1 MRQYKMKLVAMVC
14 FGVIAAPSMAR
25 ADLFHNVLIGLSEAG
40 FNFVGNENLL
50 SGGADLV
57 VSRNFT
63 GETLDFGAT
72 ELTLTG
78 APVFSVTTGGRGLQV
93 LDVSLNTNN
102 NPLNYVMTT
111 DTGNQLTTVT
121 GSFFLDA
128 TASVNSFGFYDLQ
141 LDVSSRQT
149 IVQDGSIDVSTREE
163 DFDIGPI
170 NLRGNLYAD
179 LLATLTDPI
188 FDLLGVDNIFAQ
200 FSGAAQFEELLAN
213 ETLSALSQSALS
225 DASLAKSRNG
235 VEMTTD
241 EIALIDAVSATDFG
255 VLVPNFPTVEGGSF
269 FGPESPAFGAGSAT
283 AVPEPGTLSLLALAI
298 PFVVRRK
305 R

>member
-1 MRQYKMKLVAMVC
+1 MRLNRMKMTAAVGLSLLV
-14 FGVIAAPSMAR
+14 APSMAR
-25 ADLFHNVLIGLSEAG
+25 ADLFKSVVIGLSEAG

-57 VSRNFT
+57 VSRNFN

-78 APVFSVTTGGRGLQV
+78 APVFSLTTGGRGLEV
-93 LDVSLNTNN
+93 LDISLNTNN
-102 NPLNYVMTT
+102 NPLNYTLTT

-149 IVQDGSIDVSTREE
+149 TVQDGSFDNSTRED
-163 DFDIGPI
+163 DFDIGPV
-170 NLRGNLYAD
+170 NLRGNIYAD
-179 LLATLTDPI
+179 LLATLTAPI
-188 FDLLGVDNIFAQ
+188 FELLGTENFFAQ
-200 FSGAAQFEELLAN
+200 FSGAAQLESLLAT
-213 ETLSALSQSALS
+213 ETQAALADSALAKISGIESLS
-225 DASLAKSRNG
+225 NLSSSIPD
-235 VEMTTD
+235 
-241 EIALIDAVSATDFG
+241 
-255 VLVPNFPTVEGGSF
+255 FPTIDTNTYNNSLNSGFAGGF
-269 FGPESPAFGAGSAT
+269 NAI
-283 AVPEPGTLSLLALAI
+283 PEPATLSLLALAI
-298 PFVVRRK
+298 PFVIRRK

>member
-1 MRQYKMKLVAMVC
+1 MRQNKMRLVATVC
-14 FGVIAAPSMAR
+14 FGVVAAPSVTR

-72 ELTLTG
+72 ELTISG
-78 APVFSVTTGGRGLQV
+78 APVFSVTTGGRGLEV
-93 LDVSLNTNN
+93 LDISLNTNN

-149 IVQDGSIDVSTREE
+149 IVQDGLLDDSTREE
-163 DFDIGPI
+163 DFDLGPI

-200 FSGAAQFEELLAN
+200 FSGAAQFEELLAI
-213 ETLSALSQSALS
+213 ETQSALT
-225 DASLAKSRNG
+225 AAELAKARSG
-235 VEMTTD
+235 KELTTD
-241 EIALIDAVSATDFG
+241 ELTLIEAVSATQLG
-255 VLVPNFPTVEGGSF
+255 ASLPNFPTVDGDAY
-269 FGPESPAFGAGSAT
+269 FGPSSSDVAGGAGLFS
-283 AVPEPGTLSLLALAI
+283 VIPEPATLSLLALAFPLI
-298 PFVVRRK
+298 MRR
-305 R
+305 RR

>member
-1 MRQYKMKLVAMVC
+1 MRQNKMKLVAMVC
-14 FGVIAAPSMAR
+14 FGVITAPSMAR

-50 SGGADLV
+50 SGGADLI

-72 ELTLTG
+72 ELTLSG
-78 APVFSVTTGGRGLQV
+78 APVFTVTTGGRGLQV

-102 NPLNYVMTT
+102 NPLNYIMTT
-111 DTGNQLTTVT
+111 DTGNQITTVT

-128 TASVNSFGFYDLQ
+128 TASINSFGFYDLQ

-149 IVQDGSIDVSTREE
+149 IVQDGSIDESTREE

-170 NLRGNLYAD
+170 NLRGNLFAD
-179 LLATLTDPI
+179 LLATITDPI

-200 FSGAAQFEELLAN
+200 FSGAAQFQDLLAN
-213 ETLSALSQSALS
+213 EALSALSNSA
-225 DASLAKSRNG
+225 ALAKGING
-235 VEMTTD
+235 DLTTD

-255 VLVPNFPTVEGGSF
+255 ALVPSFPTVNGAAY
-269 FGPESPAFGAGSAT
+269 FGPESQAFT
-283 AVPEPGTLSLLALAI
+283 AVPEPGTLSLLVLALPLIA
-298 PFVVRRK
+298 RRK

>member
-1 MRQYKMKLVAMVC
+1 MRQNKMKLVALV
-14 FGVIAAPSMAR
+14 FSGVLVAPSIAR
-25 ADLFHNVLIGLSEAG
+25 ADLFKSVVIGLSEAG

-72 ELTLTG
+72 ELTLSG
-78 APVFSVTTGGRGLQV
+78 APVFSLTTGGRGLEV
-93 LDVSLNTNN
+93 LDISLNTNN
-102 NPLNYVMTT
+102 NPLNYIMTT

-149 IVQDGSIDVSTREE
+149 IVQDGSFDSSTREE
-163 DFDIGPI
+163 DFDLGPI

-179 LLATLTDPI
+179 LLATITAPI
-188 FDLLGVDNIFAQ
+188 FDLLGTENFFAQ
-200 FSGAAQFEELLAN
+200 FSGAAQLESLLAT
-213 ETLSALSQSALS
+213 ETQAALTN
-225 DASLAKSRNG
+225 DALAKVAG
-235 VEMTTD
+235 VGTISD
-241 EIALIDAVSATDFG
+241 LDALLPSFPSINAGTYGSLTSAEFG
-255 VLVPNFPTVEGGSF
+255 IGSGVF
-269 FGPESPAFGAGSAT
+269 N
-283 AVPEPGTLSLLALAI
+283 VIPEPATLSLVAMAI
-298 PFVVRRK
+298 PFIVRRK

>member
-1 MRQYKMKLVAMVC
+1 MRQNKMKLVATVC
-14 FGVIAAPSMAR
+14 LAVIAAPSMAR

-50 SGGADLV
+50 SGGADLT

-78 APVFSVTTGGRGLQV
+78 APVFSVTTGGRGLEV
-93 LDVSLNTNN
+93 LDISLNTNN
-102 NPLNYVMTT
+102 NPLNYIMTT
-111 DTGNQLTTVT
+111 DTGNQMTTVT

-149 IVQDGSIDVSTREE
+149 IVQDGLLDDSTREE

-179 LLATLTDPI
+179 LLATITAPI
-188 FDLLGVDNIFAQ
+188 FDLLGVDNFFAQ
-200 FSGAAQFEELLAN
+200 FSGAAQLEDLLASQTQAALADSALAKVGSVG
-213 ETLSALSQSALS
+213 TLSDL
-225 DASLAKSRNG
+225 D
-235 VEMTTD
+235 
-241 EIALIDAVSATDFG
+241 ALIPSFPSIDVATYDSSLNSGLAGG
-255 VLVPNFPTVEGGSF
+255 VTV
-269 FGPESPAFGAGSAT
+269 
-283 AVPEPGTLSLLALAI
+283 VPEPATLSLLALAI